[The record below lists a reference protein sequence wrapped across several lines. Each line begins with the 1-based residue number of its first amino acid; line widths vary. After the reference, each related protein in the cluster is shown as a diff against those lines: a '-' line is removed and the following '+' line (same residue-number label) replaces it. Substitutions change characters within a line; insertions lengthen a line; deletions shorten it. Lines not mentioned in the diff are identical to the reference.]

1 MAMSMGSRE
10 WDAQAATF
18 DSEPDHGLL
27 DPNVRSAWVDLVMP
41 LMPPAPASILDVG
54 CGTGSLSVLFAQ
66 AGHDVHGIDF
76 SERMV
81 AAARAKA
88 DAAGVVARFAVDD
101 AQAPSLEPASCD
113 VVLGRHILWA
123 LPDPRAALRRWIALL
138 REPGLLVLVEGR
150 WSTGAGL
157 TAVECERLV
166 QPLRQEITIT
176 QLDDAALWGR
186 PITDE
191 RYLVVSQT

>member
-1 MAMSMGSRE
+1 MSTGSLE

-18 DSEPDHGLL
+18 DDEPDHGLL
-27 DPNVRSAWVDLVMP
+27 DPGVRAAWANLLLP
-41 LMPPAPASILDVG
+41 LLPPAPASILDVG
-54 CGTGSLSVLFAQ
+54 CGTGSLSVLLGE
-66 AGHDVHGIDF
+66 AGYDVLGIDF
-76 SERMV
+76 SEQMI

-88 DAAGVVARFAVDD
+88 DIAGVVARFQVGD
-101 AQAPSLEPASCD
+101 AQALETDELYD

-123 LPDPRAALRRWIALL
+123 LPNPAEALRGWIALL

-157 TAVECERLV
+157 TSAQCERLIR
-166 QPLRQEITIT
+166 PLREEISVTR
-176 QLDDAALWGR
+176 LDDQAFWGR

-191 RYLVVSQT
+191 RYLLVSRA